1 MQSDRQDKAKYG
13 IIFRDIKLEDIL
25 LAKDIGIDL
34 GTANVLINVS
44 GKGIVL
50 NEPSVVAVNTENNEV
65 VAVGTEAYE
74 MVGRTPGNIRV
85 IRPLKNGVIAD
96 FDITE
101 AMLSYF
107 IEKLNVKGFMAKPN
121 ILICAPTGVTSIEQK
136 AIIQAAEKSGGGR
149 VYLDFEPKVAAV
161 GAGLDIFKP
170 QGNMVIDI
178 GGGTTDIAVLSM
190 GEIVT
195 AKSLRWA
202 GDKMNQAIVSYI
214 KNNRNLLIGSRTAE
228 QIKIEIGSAFEPDP
242 EKKITVRGR
251 DMVAGLPKQT
261 TISAIEVQESLHD
274 GLMSIVRA
282 TKEVLEQTPPE
293 LSADIID
300 RGIMLTGGGALL
312 ANLDKLIAYYLQV
325 PVLTADS
332 PLESVALGTGALL
345 KNIEKHQ
352 GR

>member
-1 MQSDRQDKAKYG
+1 MAR
-13 IIFRDIKLEDIL
+13 
-25 LAKDIGIDL
+25 DIGIDL

-50 NEPSVVAVNTENNEV
+50 NEPSVVAVDTDTDTDKV
-65 VAVGTEAYE
+65 VAVGTEAYK

-107 IEKLNVKGFMAKPN
+107 IEKLNVKGFMSKPN
-121 ILICAPTGVTSIEQK
+121 ILVCAPTGVTSIEQK

-195 AKSLRWA
+195 SKSLQWA
-202 GDKMNQAIVSYI
+202 GDKMDQAVVNYI
-214 KNNRNLLIGSRTAE
+214 KNSKNLLVGQHTAE
-228 QIKIEIGSAFEPDP
+228 QIKIQIGTAFEADDS
-242 EKKITVRGR
+242 KQITVRGR
-251 DMVAGLPKQT
+251 DVVDGLPKQT
-261 TISAIEVQESLHD
+261 TVTAPEIQKALED
-274 GLMSIVRA
+274 GLMSIVAA

-312 ANLDKLIAYYLQV
+312 ANIDKLITYYLQV
-325 PVLTADS
+325 PVLKADD
-332 PLESVALGTGALL
+332 PLEAVALGTGILL
-345 KNIEKHQ
+345 KNIENHQ
-352 GR
+352 RH

>member
-1 MQSDRQDKAKYG
+1 MAR
-13 IIFRDIKLEDIL
+13 
-25 LAKDIGIDL
+25 DIGIDL

-50 NEPSVVAVNTENNEV
+50 NEPSVVAVDTNTDKV

-101 AMLSYF
+101 EMLSYF
-107 IEKLNVKGFMAKPN
+107 IEKLNVKGFMSKPN
-121 ILICAPTGVTSIEQK
+121 ILICAPTGITSIEQK
-136 AIIQAAEKSGGGR
+136 AIIQAAEKSGGGQ

-178 GGGTTDIAVLSM
+178 GGGTTDIAILSM

-195 AKSLRWA
+195 SRSLRWA
-202 GDKMNQAIVSYI
+202 GDEMSKAIINYI
-214 KNNRNLLIGSRTAE
+214 KSEKNLLIGQRTAE
-228 QIKIEIGSAFEPDP
+228 QIKIQIGAAFKPNPD
-242 EKKITVRGR
+242 KSMTVRGR
-251 DMVAGLPKQT
+251 DMVNGLPKQI
-261 TISAIEVQESLHD
+261 TITAPEVQSALQD
-274 GLMSIVRA
+274 GLMSIVAA

-312 ANLDKLIAYYLQV
+312 KNIDSLITYYLQV
-325 PVLTADS
+325 PVLVADE
-332 PLESVALGTGALL
+332 PLETVALGTGILL
-345 KNIEKHQ
+345 QNIEQHNKK
-352 GR
+352 R

>member
-1 MQSDRQDKAKYG
+1 MAR
-13 IIFRDIKLEDIL
+13 
-25 LAKDIGIDL
+25 DIGIDL

-50 NEPSVVAVNTENNEV
+50 NEPSVVAVDTTNDKV
-65 VAVGTEAYE
+65 VAVGTEAYK

-96 FDITE
+96 FDITGE
-101 AMLSYF
+101 MLNYF
-107 IEKLNVKGFMAKPN
+107 IEKLNVKGFMSKPN

-136 AIIQAAEKSGGGR
+136 AIIQAAERSGGGN

-195 AKSLRWA
+195 SKSVRWA
-202 GDKMNQAIVSYI
+202 GDKMDQAIINYI
-214 KNNRNLLIGSRTAE
+214 KNEKNLLVGQRTAE
-228 QIKIEIGSAFEPDP
+228 QIKKQIGTAFEPDP
-242 EKKITVRGR
+242 DTSITVRGR
-251 DMVAGLPKQT
+251 DIVDGLPKQIT
-261 TISAIEVQESLHD
+261 VTAPEIQGALND
-274 GLMSIVRA
+274 GLMSIVAA
-282 TKEVLEQTPPE
+282 TKEVLEETPPE

-300 RGIMLTGGGALL
+300 RGIMLTGGGAMLS
-312 ANLDKLIAYYLQV
+312 NIDKLITYYLQV
-325 PVLTADS
+325 PVLKAEN
-332 PLESVALGTGALL
+332 PLEAVALGTGTLL
-345 KNIEKHQ
+345 KNIENQSKRKH
-352 GR
+352 